1 MTDRPFTAT
10 ERPATVMP
18 GRVTPGDRPAAPA
31 RASAHRRP
39 AASAMLSPPA
49 RAGLLLSASAAVYAV
64 TLASVSGWQADAAG
78 ATAAAR
84 ATGLD
89 AVTRARAANDQL
101 DATTT
106 QLDAEA
112 RRLVDTYG
120 SAAQDVAAYQA
131 RLDELSTLVAE
142 VQGRA
147 AALPARIQ
155 LPVVTVHGA
164 IAGSTHSS
172 RAPAT
177 SGRTGASG
185 AAKP

>member
-1 MTDRPFTAT
+1 
-10 ERPATVMP
+10 
-18 GRVTPGDRPAAPA
+18 
-31 RASAHRRP
+31 
-39 AASAMLSPPA
+39 MLSTPA

-64 TLASVSGWQADAAG
+64 TLASVSGWQADTAG

-89 AVTRARAANDQL
+89 AVTRAREANDQL
-101 DATTT
+101 DATIT

-112 RRLVDTYG
+112 RRLVDRYG
-120 SAAQDVAAYQA
+120 TTAEDAAAYQA
-131 RLDELSTLVAE
+131 RLDELSSLVAE
-142 VQGRA
+142 VQGTA

-155 LPVVTVHGA
+155 LPVVTLHGA
-164 IAGSTHSS
+164 IAGSSHSS